1 MVHSED
7 LIECLCS
14 TSFGWLWVSKEEV
27 LWVKPFLAEM
37 YTIFHITSYGMAVDQ
52 LFTMCMLCLC
62 KMCVLIRVHL
72 ISVPTALAV
81 YHFPLEPCVLCDVLH

>member
-1 MVHSED
+1 MFVFNKFGMTVSVQGG
-7 LIECLCS
+7 
-14 TSFGWLWVSKEEV
+14 SFVSQ
-27 LWVKPFLAEM
+27 PFLAEV